1 MWTRSKI
8 SPKANLVDASVA
20 RVRSLQLTMGD
31 DHPGSLIYPPLATAA
46 PDGAES
52 IRLGLQINGHVSSP
66 LVFTGIFSAEDCRR
80 IISLSE
86 NRRQRAGTMM
96 YARPNV
102 RKSTIAWIDIQ
113 ADSQWLYE
121 KVWNTFQAVN
131 RWFKYDLFGL
141 VDEIQFAKY
150 GVGDGFGWH
159 LDAGG
164 GQTSTR
170 KLSMS
175 VQLCD
180 DGEYGGGD
188 LEICACPQLDPHRRC
203 GTLIVFPSFLAHQV
217 TPVTRGT
224 RCSLVAWA
232 HGPTFK

>member
-1 MWTRSKI
+1 
-8 SPKANLVDASVA
+8 VA
-20 RVRSLQLTMGD
+20 GMRNIRVNMS
-31 DHPGSLIYPPLATAA
+31 DHQAGSLIYP
-46 PDGAES
+46 
-52 IRLGLQINGHVSSP
+52 RLGAAGPNSAEGIHVDLRTNSHVSSP
-66 LVFTGIFSAEDCRR
+66 LVFTGIFSADECQR
-80 IISLSE
+80 IMGLSQH
-86 NRRQRAGTMM
+86 RQQRAGTMM
-96 YARPNV
+96 YAKPNI

-113 ADSQWLYE
+113 EDSQWLYE
-121 KVWNTFQAVN
+121 KVWDTFQAVN
-131 RWFKYDLFGL
+131 RWFKFELFGL

-150 GVGDGFGWH
+150 ALGDGFGWH
-159 LDAGG
+159 LDAGA

-180 DGEYGGGD
+180 DDEYAGGD
-188 LEICACPQLDPHRRC
+188 LELCACPQLDPRRRR
-203 GTLIVFPSFLAHQV
+203 GTIIVFPSFLAHQV